1 MKSPPITSA
10 PTPQPDSPHDELD
23 DFPIEDPR
31 QRRDRQID
39 RFLGRGMSS
48 GLRAI
53 DAAGD
58 AELQGMAVE
67 AAADLREMKDD
78 ALAGL
83 RELAADAL
91 AISSRPPGADARERQ
106 RVLDGEDEV
115 DAEARRLFGN
125 AFVDRLNREV
135 DEGNTEGLRIEF
147 TEETRAQLQRE
158 ITLLR
163 TRQEERR
170 KRR

>member
-1 MKSPPITSA
+1 MAFPLTLR
-10 PTPQPDSPHDELD
+10 PTPNRESPHDDID

-31 QRRDRQID
+31 QRRDRRID
-39 RFLGRGMSS
+39 RHWGQGMSS
-48 GLRAI
+48 ALNAL
-53 DAAGD
+53 DAASS
-58 AELQGMAVE
+58 AELQRMGAE
-67 AAADLREMKDD
+67 ADADLRELGDD
-78 ALAGL
+78 AVAAL
-83 RELAADAL
+83 RELAADSSPTSPSTL
-91 AISSRPPGADARERQ
+91 AARNAERQ

-135 DEGNTEGLRIEF
+135 HEGNTEGLRIEF
-147 TEETRAQLQRE
+147 TEETRAQLERE

-163 TRQEERR
+163 ARQEERR